1 MKKNT
6 FTLTAIITLI
16 AAFSFSSSG
25 QHSVGLGVG
34 AGPAFKT
41 GYSHIVT
48 FGAEYKY
55 HLLNEHLGV
64 GAKIGLV
71 NIGLDSWVSAVAQA
85 FGGVSETGVTA
96 FLGAASI
103 DYYVLTKKWKPY
115 ASVDIGGVANG
126 KTDDPKALKL
136 NGFVVSPGVGTRFAI
151 SKRFDLDAAFRFP
164 IIVNASASEGA
175 DNTLGSMTVGLGAHY
190 KFGAK

>member
-6 FTLTAIITLI
+6 FTLTVIISLI
-16 AAFSFSSSG
+16 AGFSFNSKG
-25 QHSVGLGVG
+25 QHSAGLGVA

-41 GYSHIVT
+41 GFSHVVT

-64 GAKIGLV
+64 GAKIGLA
-71 NIGLDSWVSAVAQA
+71 NIGLDGFVSVLASAL
-85 FGGVSETGVTA
+85 GGSSETGATA
-96 FLGAASI
+96 FLGVVSI

-115 ASVDIGGVANG
+115 VSFDIGGVANG
-126 KTDDPKALKL
+126 KIDDSKAYKL
-136 NGFVVSPGVGTRFAI
+136 NGLVASPGIGTRFAI

-164 IIVNASASEGA
+164 IFVNASATGD